1 MWDSVT
7 PAFLIKFTGLFT
19 NIVHID
25 RMSILKIAKMG
36 HPVLHQ
42 VASPV
47 LNHDDPELS
56 ILIKDMVD
64 TLKDSGGIGLA
75 APQVYVPKRIVIF
88 FIPEERST
96 KWDKDIEVELTI
108 MLNPE
113 IQYVT
118 SETNIDWEACLSV
131 PGLMGSVERY
141 SHIKYS
147 WTDLN
152 GTRQEREARDFHARA
167 VQHEC
172 DHLDG
177 KLYPMRM
184 GDCKMFGFSDEVNE
198 NIELM
203 NKGRDLCVDGSH
215 LESK

>member
-1 MWDSVT
+1 
-7 PAFLIKFTGLFT
+7 
-19 NIVHID
+19 
-25 RMSILKIAKMG
+25 MG
-36 HPVLHQ
+36 HPILHQ
-42 VASPV
+42 ISSPITDFA
-47 LNHDDPELS
+47 NPELS
-56 ILIKDMVD
+56 VLIEDMIE
-64 TLKDSGGIGLA
+64 TLEDAGGIGLA
-75 APQVYVPKRIVIF
+75 APQVYVPQRIVIF
-88 FIPEERST
+88 FIPEERSDD
-96 KWDKDIEVELTI
+96 DKENSGVDLTV
-108 MLNPE
+108 MLNPKIE
-113 IQYVT
+113 
-118 SETNIDWEACLSV
+118 SLSKKTNIDWEACLSV

-152 GTRQEREARDFHARA
+152 GNRQEREAKDFHARA

-203 NKGRDLCVDGSH
+203 NKGRDLCLDGSH